1 VHWGSRRGAG
11 SGVIPTSWY
20 FFGKRKTRQVQVLE
34 SVFLGGRII
43 VLPSHP
49 AYDRLH
55 TIWNAMIERRPGL
68 DRNREK
74 RRATLADSHMDS
86 LTRSFSFRF
95 FASMLLCSLRV
106 SRFKEV
112 GRRPAFGMELWSSC
126 FLGVVVKY
134 QLVGIHCG
142 KKLDGFGN

>member
-1 VHWGSRRGAG
+1 
-11 SGVIPTSWY
+11 
-20 FFGKRKTRQVQVLE
+20 
-34 SVFLGGRII
+34 

-55 TIWNAMIERRPGL
+55 AIWNAMIERRPGL
-68 DRNREK
+68 DRNRQK

-95 FASMLLCSLRV
+95 FASMRLCSLRV

-112 GRRPAFGMELWSSC
+112 GPPEAGVWD
-126 FLGVVVKY
+126 GVVELMFFLRFVVEY
-134 QLVGIHCG
+134 QLVGIPWG
-142 KKLDGFGN
+142 KKTRRVRQLMSPRNVEIRGWP